1 MAGGEAGNVISKLC
15 VGQATE
21 KGSVNCSAGSMGA
34 HWDEEMT
41 NK

>member
-15 VGQATE
+15 ASQATK
-21 KGSVNCSAGSMGA
+21 KGPVNCSTELMGA
-34 HWDEEMT
+34 HWNEEMA